1 MEVPMRNRRQVREDV
16 KYGTTASGVSK
27 ETRGQEGVRDLRDE
41 LLTLITRYKTQF
53 GIAELKEELDVLK
66 EKRDRLDWEIMA
78 IENAL
83 DQKERDYAQRSNDE
97 V

>member
-1 MEVPMRNRRQVREDV
+1 
-16 KYGTTASGVSK
+16 
-27 ETRGQEGVRDLRDE
+27 LRDE